1 MEYALLQAVF
11 LPLLLA
17 PVAYVLGRR
26 VGATVT
32 MWFAFA
38 VLLYCTIL
46 VVWVS
51 IGNDTYEEHYPWTD
65 LFGEFGFLIDGLASP
80 FAIIIYVL
88 STILVLYSKPYMIHK
103 FHEQFVE
110 EGHQKH
116 TGGSKIHHTSG
127 TKQQQQ
133 QQQQQAPSVSSA
145 NDDHHNDSLD
155 NNDDDDNDG
164 TSNNDDSALTKY
176 VNAKSGLYFALYLVF
191 AMGMLGTVLATNLL
205 EFYVFFEVMLI
216 PGFFL
221 VALWGDGPRRK
232 IGLMFL
238 FWTHTGAVVL
248 LLGFL
253 MIGLTVGSFNFV
265 DIHESEI
272 PVDIALISGVAITL
286 GLGVKLAVFMFHI
299 WLPYVHG
306 SAPTPISALLSP
318 AMIGIGAYGI
328 FRLIVEILPA
338 TFSEIAIWLHVWGL
352 VTMIYGGAMALMQ
365 DDIKRLLA
373 YSSISQMGYLLFG
386 IGSFSTLGLVGAEM
400 MYVTHGLGKGILF
413 MMAGIIIVRVGTR
426 SLSKL
431 GGLAG
436 KMPITAVCAVIG
448 ALTIMGIPPTSGF
461 MGEWILFYGALETA
475 ISEGSTLRAITFGLG
490 LVATALTMSYMLW
503 MLKRIFF
510 GKTPQHLVH
519 VKEGSWYMTIPM
531 MILAGFTIVIGIYP
545 DIFLGEIVPYM
556 GSVLSSDSSS
566 ITGGSMLMGNLGGV

>member
-11 LPLLLA
+11 LPLLLS
-17 PVAYVLGRR
+17 PVVYILGRKA
-26 VGATVT
+26 GPTLA
-32 MWFAFA
+32 MWLTFGI
-38 VLLYCTIL
+38 LLYSTIL
-46 VVWVS
+46 VINAAISGTV
-51 IGNDTYEEHYPWTD
+51 EEHYPWTD
-65 LFGEFGFLIDGLASP
+65 QFGEFGLLLDGLASP

-88 STILVLYSKPYMIHK
+88 STILVIYSKPYMIHK
-103 FHEQFVE
+103 FHEQYE
-110 EGHQKH
+110 EEREFNSSASGQ
-116 TGGSKIHHTSG
+116 TSVIES
-127 TKQQQQ
+127 
-133 QQQQQAPSVSSA
+133 SVSE
-145 NDDHHNDSLD
+145 
-155 NNDDDDNDG
+155 
-164 TSNNDDSALTKY
+164 Y

-191 AMGMLGTVLATNLL
+191 AMGMLGTVLSTNLI
-205 EFYVFFEVMLI
+205 EFYIFFEVMLI

-238 FWTHTGAVVL
+238 FWTHAGAVVL

-253 MIGLTVGSFNFV
+253 MIGLTIGSFNFA
-265 DIHESEI
+265 DIVESEI
-272 PVDIALISGVAITL
+272 PPDIVLVSAIAIAI

-328 FRLIVEILPA
+328 FRLIVEFLPS
-338 TFSEIAIWLHVWGL
+338 TFADLSIWFHIWGL

-386 IGSFSTLGLVGAEM
+386 IGSVSVLGLAGAEM
-400 MYVTHGLGKGILF
+400 MYVTHGLGKGLLF
-413 MMAGIIIVRVGTR
+413 MMAGIIIVKVGTR

-436 KMPITAVCAVIG
+436 RMPITAVCAVIG
-448 ALTIMGIPPTSGF
+448 ALTIMGVPPTSGF

-475 ISEGSTLRAITFGLG
+475 VQEGSTLRAVTFALG
-490 LVATALTMSYMLW
+490 LIATALTMSYMLW

-510 GKTPQHLVH
+510 GKTPENLKD
-519 VKEGSWYMTIPM
+519 VKDGGWHMTAPM
-531 MILAGFTIVIGIYP
+531 MVLAGFTIVLGIYP
-545 DIFLGEIVPYM
+545 DIFLESIIPYM
-556 GSVLSSDSSS
+556 SGVL
-566 ITGGSMLMGNLGGV
+566 GV

>member
-11 LPLLLA
+11 LPLLLS
-17 PVAYVLGRR
+17 PIAYILGRK
-26 VGATVT
+26 VGPTPA
-32 MWFAFA
+32 MWFTFA
-38 VLLYCTIL
+38 ILLYTTIL
-46 VVWVS
+46 VINAALSGTV
-51 IGNDTYEEHYPWTD
+51 EEHYPWTG
-65 LFGEFGFLIDGLASP
+65 LFGEFGFLMDGLASP

-103 FHEQFVE
+103 FHEQYE
-110 EGHQKH
+110 EEQKVN
-116 TGGSKIHHTSG
+116 SSG
-127 TKQQQQ
+127 TGQS
-133 QQQQQAPSVSSA
+133 SVVESS
-145 NDDHHNDSLD
+145 SLSD
-155 NNDDDDNDG
+155 
-164 TSNNDDSALTKY
+164 Y

-191 AMGMLGTVLATNLL
+191 AMGMLGTVLATNLI
-205 EFYVFFEVMLI
+205 EFYIFFEVMLI

-238 FWTHTGAVVL
+238 FWTHAGAVVL

-253 MIGLTVGSFNFV
+253 MIGLSIGSFDFA
-265 DIHESEI
+265 DIRESDI
-272 PVDIALISGVAITL
+272 PPDIVMISAVAITL
-286 GLGVKLAVFMFHI
+286 GLGVKLAVFMYHV

-328 FRLIVEILPA
+328 FRLIVEFLPA
-338 TFSEIAIWLHVWGL
+338 TFAELSIWLHIWGL

-365 DDIKRLLA
+365 DDLKRLLA

-386 IGSFSTLGLVGAEM
+386 IGSFSVLGLAGAEM

-413 MMAGIIIVRVGTR
+413 MMAGVIIVKVGTR
-426 SLSKL
+426 SISKL

-436 KMPITAVCAVIG
+436 KMPITATCAVIG
-448 ALTIMGIPPTSGF
+448 ALTIMGVPPTSGF

-475 ISEGSTLRAITFGLG
+475 IEEGSTLRAVTFGLG

-503 MLKRIFF
+503 MLKRVFF
-510 GKTPQHLVH
+510 GKTPEHLEK
-519 VKEGSWYMTIPM
+519 VKEGSWYMTAPM
-531 MILAGFTIVIGIYP
+531 MVLAGFTIVVGIYP
-545 DIFLGEIVPYM
+545 DIFLQTIIPYM
-556 GSVLSSDSSS
+556 NGVL
-566 ITGGSMLMGNLGGV
+566 GV

>member
-11 LPLLLA
+11 LPLLLS
-17 PVAYVLGRR
+17 PIAYILGRK
-26 VGATVT
+26 VGPTPA
-32 MWFAFA
+32 MWFTFA
-38 VLLYCTIL
+38 VLLYTTIL
-46 VVWVS
+46 VINAALSGTV
-51 IGNDTYEEHYPWTD
+51 EEHYPWTD
-65 LFGEFGFLIDGLASP
+65 LFGEFGFLMDGLASP

-88 STILVLYSKPYMIHK
+88 STILALYSKPYMIHK
-103 FHEQFVE
+103 FHEQYEEEQKINSSSSGQSSVVE
-110 EGHQKH
+110 
-116 TGGSKIHHTSG
+116 
-127 TKQQQQ
+127 
-133 QQQQQAPSVSSA
+133 SS
-145 NDDHHNDSLD
+145 SL
-155 NNDDDDNDG
+155 
-164 TSNNDDSALTKY
+164 SNY

-191 AMGMLGTVLATNLL
+191 AMGMLGTVLATNLI
-205 EFYVFFEVMLI
+205 EFYIFFEVMLI

-238 FWTHTGAVVL
+238 FWTHAGAVVL

-253 MIGLTVGSFNFV
+253 MIGLSIGSFDFV
-265 DIHESEI
+265 DIKESEI
-272 PVDIALISGVAITL
+272 PQDIAMISAVAIAI
-286 GLGVKLAVFMFHI
+286 GLGVKLAVFMFHV

-328 FRLIVEILPA
+328 FRLIVEFLPS
-338 TFSEIAIWLHVWGL
+338 TFADLSIWFHMWGL

-386 IGSFSTLGLVGAEM
+386 IGSLSVLGLAGAEM
-400 MYVTHGLGKGILF
+400 MYVTHAIGKGILF
-413 MMAGIIIVRVGTR
+413 MMAGIIIVKVGTR
-426 SLSKL
+426 SISKL

-448 ALTIMGIPPTSGF
+448 ALTIMGVPPTSGF

-475 ISEGSTLRAITFGLG
+475 IEEGSTLRAVIFGLG

-503 MLKRIFF
+503 MLKRVFF
-510 GKTPQHLVH
+510 GKTPEHLEK
-519 VKEGSWYMTIPM
+519 VKEGSWYMTAPM
-531 MILAGFTIVIGIYP
+531 MLLAGFSIVVGIYP
-545 DIFLGEIVPYM
+545 DIFLQTIIPYM
-556 GSVLSSDSSS
+556 NGVL
-566 ITGGSMLMGNLGGV
+566 GV

>member
-11 LPLLLA
+11 LPLLLS
-17 PVAYVLGRR
+17 PVAYILGRKA
-26 VGATVT
+26 GPTPA
-32 MWFAFA
+32 MWFTFA
-38 VLLYCTIL
+38 ILLYTTIL
-46 VVWVS
+46 VINAALSGTV
-51 IGNDTYEEHYPWTD
+51 EEHYPWTEQ
-65 LFGEFGFLIDGLASP
+65 FGEFGFLLDGLASP

-103 FHEQFVE
+103 FHEQFEEEQKINPSSSGQSSVVE
-110 EGHQKH
+110 
-116 TGGSKIHHTSG
+116 
-127 TKQQQQ
+127 
-133 QQQQQAPSVSSA
+133 SS
-145 NDDHHNDSLD
+145 SL
-155 NNDDDDNDG
+155 
-164 TSNNDDSALTKY
+164 SNY

-191 AMGMLGTVLATNLL
+191 AMGMLGTVLSTNLI
-205 EFYVFFEVMLI
+205 EFYIFFEVMLI

-238 FWTHTGAVVL
+238 FWTHAGAVVL

-253 MIGLTVGSFNFV
+253 MIGLTIGSFDFA
-265 DIHESEI
+265 DIKESEI
-272 PVDIALISGVAITL
+272 PQDIVMISAIAIAI
-286 GLGVKLAVFMFHI
+286 GLGVKLAVFMFHV

-328 FRLIVEILPA
+328 FRLIVEFLPS
-338 TFSEIAIWLHVWGL
+338 TFAELSIWFHIWGL

-365 DDIKRLLA
+365 DDLKRLLA

-386 IGSFSTLGLVGAEM
+386 IGSMSAMGLAGAEM
-400 MYVTHGLGKGILF
+400 MYITHGLGKGILF
-413 MMAGIIIVRVGTR
+413 MMAGIIIVKVGTR
-426 SLSKL
+426 SISKL

-448 ALTIMGIPPTSGF
+448 ALTIMGVPPTSGF

-475 ISEGSTLRAITFGLG
+475 IEEGSTVRAVTFGLG

-503 MLKRIFF
+503 MLKRVFF
-510 GKTPQHLVH
+510 GKTPEHLEK
-519 VKEGSWYMTIPM
+519 VKEGSWYMTAPM
-531 MILAGFTIVIGIYP
+531 MVLAGFTIVLGIYP
-545 DIFLGEIVPYM
+545 DIFLNTIMPYM
-556 GSVLSSDSSS
+556 NGVL
-566 ITGGSMLMGNLGGV
+566 GV

>member
-1 MEYALLQAVF
+1 MEYPLLQAVF
-11 LPLLLA
+11 LPLLLS
-17 PVAYVLGRR
+17 PIAYVLGRKF
-26 VGATVT
+26 GPTHAMWFTFAILLYATVIVINAALSGT
-32 MWFAFA
+32 
-38 VLLYCTIL
+38 VQ
-46 VVWVS
+46 
-51 IGNDTYEEHYPWTD
+51 EHYPWTEQ
-65 LFGEFGFLIDGLASP
+65 FGEFGFLMDGLASP

-103 FHEQFVE
+103 FHEQFE
-110 EGHQKH
+110 EEQKENP
-116 TGGSKIHHTSG
+116 SLSG
-127 TKQQQQ
+127 TS
-133 QQQQQAPSVSSA
+133 SVVESSA
-145 NDDHHNDSLD
+145 SL
-155 NNDDDDNDG
+155 
-164 TSNNDDSALTKY
+164 SNY

-191 AMGMLGTVLATNLL
+191 AMGMLGTVLATNLI
-205 EFYVFFEVMLI
+205 EFYIFFEVMLI

-221 VALWGDGPRRK
+221 VALWGDGPRRR

-238 FWTHTGAVVL
+238 FWTHAGAVVL

-253 MIGLTVGSFNFV
+253 MIGLTIGSFDFA
-265 DIHESEI
+265 DIRESEI
-272 PVDIALISGVAITL
+272 PQDVALISAVAIAV

-328 FRLIVEILPA
+328 FRLIVEFLPA
-338 TFSEIAIWLHVWGL
+338 TFSELSIWLHVWGL

-386 IGSFSTLGLVGAEM
+386 IGSMSVMGLAGAEM

-413 MMAGIIIVRVGTR
+413 MMAGIIIVKVGTR
-426 SLSKL
+426 SISKL

-475 ISEGSTLRAITFGLG
+475 IAEGSTLRAVTFGLG

-510 GKTPQHLVH
+510 GKTPEHLEN
-519 VKEGSWYMTIPM
+519 VKEGGWHMTAPM
-531 MILAGFTIVIGIYP
+531 MVLAGFTVVLGIYP
-545 DIFLGEIVPYM
+545 DIFLKTIMGYM
-556 GSVLSSDSSS
+556 SGVL
-566 ITGGSMLMGNLGGV
+566 GV